1 MCGKG
6 AGGER
11 RRKPPAGCG
20 VGGGGESGKSAEIG
34 ETAESGQAGG
44 RGRTGA
50 GAGQTG
56 DGGPSGAGLR
66 VRRMGCGQ
74 AELWRLQE
82 LATMRIGDAELPRSG
97 AGWLCLVN
105 GAVGRR

>member
-56 DGGPSGAGLR
+56 DGSPSGAGLR
-66 VRRMGCGQ
+66 VRRVGCGQ
-74 AELWRLQE
+74 AESWE
-82 LATMRIGDAELPRSG
+82 LATLEIGDAKLSSSNADRLFLVIG
-97 AGWLCLVN
+97 AML
-105 GAVGRR
+105 ARE